1 MQNAKILSFSRT
13 APKKGA
19 KREVI
24 PQQEKETRLI
34 TVNDAAERLSLT
46 PDTIRK
52 WLRSGQL
59 KGVKVSRVWR
69 VQESDIETIMKE
81 GR

>member
-1 MQNAKILSFSRT
+1 M
-13 APKKGA
+13 
-19 KREVI
+19 I

>member
-1 MQNAKILSFSRT
+1 MVTKEKERLIKVKEA
-13 APKKGA
+13 A
-19 KREVI
+19 KRL
-24 PQQEKETRLI
+24 K
-34 TVNDAAERLSLT
+34 LSD
-46 PDTIRK
+46 DTIRK

-69 VQESDIETIMKE
+69 VYEEDVEAIERE